1 MALAC
6 IVASMDSL
14 SELRIV
20 CDGIRARDNLVKE
33 RNRLIAQARRD
44 RFTWNEIVEVTGLTR
59 QAARNAEQLGK
70 KLEAE

>member
-1 MALAC
+1 
-6 IVASMDSL
+6 MDSL